1 MNPYLTRLIKPILLR
16 LLAPELSALR
26 NEAERC
32 QAALSVL
39 ILSQGGI
46 ACRAGIPLEEMIH
59 IVKVSGAE
67 AMRKHPNQAMYIHEL
82 VSEGM
87 YEDKGTLQ

>member
-1 MNPYLTRLIKPILLR
+1 MKPYLTRLIKPLLLR

-26 NEAERC
+26 DQIERC
-32 QAALSVL
+32 HAALSVL
-39 ILSQGGI
+39 TLSQGGI

-59 IVKVSGAE
+59 IVKVSGNE
-67 AMRKHPNQAMYIHEL
+67 AMRKYPNQAVYIHEL

-87 YEDKGTLQ
+87 GEDKGTLQ